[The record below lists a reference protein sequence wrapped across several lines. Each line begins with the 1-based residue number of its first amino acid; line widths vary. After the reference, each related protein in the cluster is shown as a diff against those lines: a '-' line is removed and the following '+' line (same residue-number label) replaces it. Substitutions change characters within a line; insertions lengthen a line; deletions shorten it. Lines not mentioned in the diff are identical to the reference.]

1 MQIMI
6 KSTYTII
13 ISMFLVLC
21 SCKAQENSDK
31 GCIVLEENDS
41 CYIHRN
47 LFILQCSGDSSIAMA
62 NVNSDRIVIRHS
74 TTGKILRTVQ
84 LKPEVANI
92 LYKKYDSSLHAL
104 PVFARYNN
112 DTTVKIVGLD
122 YARFNNEKVFSPRI
136 KAGCLLNSGF
146 IRLAV
151 NISVLFYRPS
161 VNKTSIGGVQ
171 IWLDLNV
178 YKGRIENYGVVPYSD
193 LRYAIGAT
201 AFICHGEQLQNRY
214 YYGGDDFHTK
224 KLTQP
229 LVRSYNIRTQS
240 EELQILQQ
248 EYVVPTKVTML
259 SAEDECNS
267 LYAIDTILS
276 VMDKDG
282 RDIWSQNQITDAFY
296 EVFGTS
302 FANITIVSIALQ
314 SKNLYAL
321 LNVMTKGGKPVQ
333 CIALYNLESRKTT
346 LTEIKQ
352 WNNRVESICFLSG
365 ALYAIVL
372 DEVAKICRIE

>member
-1 MQIMI
+1 
-6 KSTYTII
+6 
-13 ISMFLVLC
+13 
-21 SCKAQENSDK
+21 
-31 GCIVLEENDS
+31 
-41 CYIHRN
+41 
-47 LFILQCSGDSSIAMA
+47 
-62 NVNSDRIVIRHS
+62 
-74 TTGKILRTVQ
+74 
-84 LKPEVANI
+84 
-92 LYKKYDSSLHAL
+92 
-104 PVFARYNN
+104 
-112 DTTVKIVGLD
+112 
-122 YARFNNEKVFSPRI
+122 
-136 KAGCLLNSGF
+136 
-146 IRLAV
+146 
-151 NISVLFYRPS
+151 
-161 VNKTSIGGVQ
+161 
-171 IWLDLNV
+171 
-178 YKGRIENYGVVPYSD
+178 
-193 LRYAIGAT
+193 
-201 AFICHGEQLQNRY
+201 
-214 YYGGDDFHTK
+214 
-224 KLTQP
+224 LTQP
-229 LVRSYNIRTQS
+229 LVRSYNIRTRS

-321 LNVMTKGGKPVQ
+321 LNVMTNGGKPVQ

-352 WNNRVESICFLSG
+352 WNNRVESICFLNG

-372 DEVAKICRIE
+372 DEVAKICRIEL